1 MSIAVTKANQ
11 LVENINTAVLV
22 FDKDLRLT
30 RINTAGENLLS
41 VSQRMV
47 VGHSAADILPAS
59 PRFAESLAMTLKE
72 RQPYTQWGLDLNLN
86 NEKSITVGCI
96 LTPLLQDDENCNE
109 IIVELIDYN
118 SFTRVM
124 REENTSFMH
133 DATRKSLSGL
143 AHEIKNPL
151 GGLRGAA
158 QLLERELNGSELTEY
173 TQIIINEADR
183 LRNLVDRMLAPNG
196 SQQLSR
202 VNIHEILEYIHDLV
216 QAEAESKINITRDYD
231 PSLPDTEADRE
242 QLIQAFLNVVQNAV
256 QAIGKNGHI
265 ILRTRAKRRCTILQQ
280 QYKLVAVIEIIDDGP
295 GIPPEI
301 EREIFYPLITGRPE
315 GTGLGLSITQSL
327 IQRHGGSID
336 YQRADNKTVFR
347 ILIPLSKTD
356 EREK

>member
-1 MSIAVTKANQ
+1 MTNKANH

-22 FDKDLRLT
+22 FDKDLRLVQ
-30 RINTAGENLLS
+30 INTAGENLLS
-41 VSQRMV
+41 VSNRMV
-47 VGHSAADILPAS
+47 MGHSAAEILPGS
-59 PRFAESLAMTLKE
+59 PRFAESLELTLKE
-72 RQPYTQWGLDLNLN
+72 KHPYTEWGVDLNLN

-96 LTPLLQDDENCNE
+96 LTPLLQDDETCNE
-109 IIVELIDYN
+109 IIVELIDYD

-124 REENTSFMH
+124 REENTSAMH

-196 SQQLSR
+196 KMHLFK
-202 VNIHEILEYIHDLV
+202 VNIHELLEYVHDLV
-216 QAEAESKINITRDYD
+216 QAEAKSRIKVIKDYD
-231 PSLPDTEADRE
+231 PSLPDVEADRE
-242 QLIQAFLNVVQNAV
+242 QLIQAFLNVMQNAA
-256 QAIGKNGHI
+256 QAIGEDGAI
-265 ILRTRAKRRCTILQQ
+265 ILRTRIKRRCTILQQ
-280 QYKLVAVIEIIDDGP
+280 QYKLVALIEIVDDGP

-301 EREIFYPLITGRPE
+301 EKEVFYPLITGRPE

-327 IQRHGGSID
+327 IQRHGGSIS
-336 YQRADNKTVFR
+336 YQRVDNKTVFQ

-356 EREK
+356 E

>member
-1 MSIAVTKANQ
+1 MSTAVTKANQ

-41 VSQRMV
+41 VSNRMV
-47 VGHSAADILPAS
+47 VGHSAAEILPGS
-59 PRFAESLAMTLKE
+59 PRFAETLEMTLKDKH
-72 RQPYTQWGLDLNLN
+72 PYTEWGVDLNLN

-96 LTPLLQDDENCNE
+96 LTPLLQDDEKCNE

-124 REENTSFMH
+124 REENISAMH
-133 DATRKSLSGL
+133 DVTRKSLSGL

-183 LRNLVDRMLAPNG
+183 LRNLVDRILAPNRRLY
-196 SQQLSR
+196 LSK
-202 VNIHEILEYIHDLV
+202 VNIHEILEYIHDLI
-216 QAEAESKINITRDYD
+216 QAEASSKINIIKDYD
-231 PSLPDTEADRE
+231 PSLPDMEADRE

-256 QAIGKNGHI
+256 QAIGENGQI
-265 ILRTRAKRRCTILQQ
+265 ILSTRVKRRCTILQQ
-280 QYKLVAVIEIIDDGP
+280 QYKLAVLIEIVDDGP

-301 EREIFYPLITGRPE
+301 EKEIFYPLITGRPE

-327 IQRHGGSID
+327 IQRHRGSIS
-336 YQRADNKTVFR
+336 YQRIDNKTIFQ
-347 ILIPLSKTD
+347 ILIPLSKIY
-356 EREK
+356 E

>member
-1 MSIAVTKANQ
+1 MTLPDKENH

-30 RINTAGENLLS
+30 QINTAGENLLS
-41 VSQRMV
+41 VSNRMV
-47 VGHSAADILPAS
+47 VGHRAEEILPGS
-59 PRFAESLAMTLKE
+59 PRFAESLALTLKE
-72 RQPYTQWGLDLNLN
+72 KHPYTEWGVDLNLN

-96 LTPLLQDDENCNE
+96 LTPMLQDDESCNE
-109 IIVELIDYN
+109 IIVELIDYD

-124 REENTSFMH
+124 REESTSVMH

-183 LRNLVDRMLAPNG
+183 LRNLVDRMLSPNG
-196 SQQLSR
+196 KMELTD
-202 VNIHEILEYIHDLV
+202 VNLHEILEYIHHLV
-216 QAEAESKINITRDYD
+216 EAEAKSRINITKDYD
-231 PSLPDTEADRE
+231 PSLPMIKADRE
-242 QLIQAFLNVVQNAV
+242 QLIQAFLNVVQNAI
-256 QAIGKNGHI
+256 QAIGEDGHI
-265 ILRTRAKRRCTILQQ
+265 WIRTRVKRRCTIRQQ
-280 QYKLVAVIEIIDDGP
+280 QYKLAALIEIADDGP

-301 EREIFYPLITGRPE
+301 ENELFYPLITGRPE

-327 IQRHGGSID
+327 IRRHGGSIS
-336 YQRADNKTVFR
+336 YQRVNNKTIFN

-356 EREK
+356 E